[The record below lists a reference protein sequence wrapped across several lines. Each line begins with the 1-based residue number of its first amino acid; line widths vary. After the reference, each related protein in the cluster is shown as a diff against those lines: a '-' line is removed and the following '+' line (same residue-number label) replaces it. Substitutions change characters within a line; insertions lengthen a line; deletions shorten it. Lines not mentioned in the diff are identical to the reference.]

1 MVKRM
6 FASMI
11 CIVFLSVCAYSFAEE
26 VYVTKNGKKYHS
38 ADCIFIKDRAVQK
51 ISKEEAMKK
60 GLKPCGKCLSDDS
73 ASLSNKDP
81 KAITEKK

>member
-1 MVKRM
+1 MAKR
-6 FASMI
+6 I
-11 CIVFLSVCAYSFAEE
+11 TTLVIGILFLSVCAYSFAEE
-26 VYVTKNGKKYHS
+26 VYLTKNGKKYHS
-38 ADCIFIKDRAVQK
+38 ADCIFIKDRTVQK